1 MCARHIFANLKKR
14 HGSADPL
21 HKLFWKCARAYNKH
35 VFEKNLEK
43 MKTVKIDAYEQV
55 KKSVNSN
62 WSRYVC
68 SLNNICIFWLVL
80 YLLAV
85 MHLVI
90 VVLQGIFQ

>member
-62 WSRYVC
+62 WSRHFSVTLQSRQLLKTILA
-68 SLNNICIFWLVL
+68 SLTMLS
-80 YLLAV
+80 
-85 MHLVI
+85 
-90 VVLQGIFQ
+90 